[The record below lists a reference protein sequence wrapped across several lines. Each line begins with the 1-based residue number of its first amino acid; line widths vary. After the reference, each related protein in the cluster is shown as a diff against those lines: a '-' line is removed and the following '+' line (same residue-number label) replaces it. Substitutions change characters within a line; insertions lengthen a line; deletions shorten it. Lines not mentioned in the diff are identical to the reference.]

1 MAAPLA
7 PFLNNNN
14 NNNNNHLLE
23 RRLHFH
29 AAVYLLLGASF
40 FLRAA
45 IPCLADSHLVAG
57 LVLWAGAVALA
68 VLSFHLRRFPV
79 AAMAAARLAQVAL
92 RAFF

>member
-1 MAAPLA
+1 MAAPAA
-7 PFLNNNN
+7 PFLRNNDNDN
-14 NNNNNHLLE
+14 DQLE

-29 AAVYLLLGASF
+29 AAVYVLLGASF

-45 IPCLADSHLVAG
+45 LPRLADSHLAVG
-57 LVLWAGAVALA
+57 FLMWAAAVMLA
-68 VLSFHLRRFPV
+68 VLSFRLRRFPV

>member
-1 MAAPLA
+1 MAAPPA
-7 PFLNNNN
+7 PFLNNNDQ
-14 NNNNNHLLE
+14 LE

-45 IPCLADSHLVAG
+45 LPRLADSHIVAG
-57 LVLWAGAVALA
+57 FVLWTAAVALA